1 MLRFCEEKIDEK
13 NIKKIFLKGLTNVWN
28 CAIISTTKGTNKEEN
43 KMLALAI
50 FGIIFAAYMLVT
62 LVTIIAWESLPM
74 DRTPN
79 WLEKVH
85 EIVTFEWCRRG

>member
-1 MLRFCEEKIDEK
+1 
-13 NIKKIFLKGLTNVWN
+13 
-28 CAIISTTKGTNKEEN
+28 
-43 KMLALAI
+43 MLALAI

-62 LVTIIAWESLPM
+62 LATVITYESLPL

-79 WLEKVH
+79 WLDKVY